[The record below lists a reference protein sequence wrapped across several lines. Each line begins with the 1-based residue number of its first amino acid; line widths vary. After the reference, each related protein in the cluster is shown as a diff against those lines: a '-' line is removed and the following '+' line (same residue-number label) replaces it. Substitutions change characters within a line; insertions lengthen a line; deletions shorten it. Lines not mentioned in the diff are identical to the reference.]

1 MTMARDI
8 KTLRGEIDR
17 LDREI
22 HDRLMRRAVVA
33 RDIGK
38 IKNGL
43 AFRPG
48 REAKVLRALLARHH
62 GPLPK
67 TTIAHL
73 WRETMSAMTRLQSRV
88 ALALAAPNGDLALA
102 DLAREHFGLD
112 VPFKFCG
119 DAETACR
126 VVASGRAAVGLLP
139 LASSGPSAAWWTA
152 LGPDVQVV
160 ARLPFVASRGSSA
173 RTVGAV
179 GVAQTEAD
187 PSGDDLTL
195 LDWRVRD
202 RASEAFMT
210 RALRTVGLR
219 GRPVALAKL
228 RGVRGA
234 SVLVEIDGFLAADD
248 ERFGILRRAGGSAIL
263 DLRRIGA
270 YARPMR
276 VR

>member
-1 MTMARDI
+1 MARDI

-22 HDRLMRRAVVA
+22 HDRLMRRARVA

-38 IKNGL
+38 IKNGF

-48 REAKVLRALLARHH
+48 REAKVLRALLARHR

-67 TTIAHL
+67 TTIARL
-73 WRETMSAMTRLQSRV
+73 WRETISAMTRLQSRY
-88 ALALAAPNGDLALA
+88 AIALAAPKGDLALT

-112 VPFKFCG
+112 TPLKFCG
-119 DAETACR
+119 DAEATCR
-126 VVASGRAAVGLLP
+126 VVASGRAALGLLP
-139 LASSGPSAAWWTA
+139 IGDDGARAAWWTT
-152 LGPDVQVV
+152 LGDKVEIV
-160 ARLPFVASRGSSA
+160 ARLPFIAGPGGEAVAIA
-173 RTVGAV
+173 RDA
-179 GVAQTEAD
+179 AD
-187 PSGDDLTL
+187 PSGDDVTL

-219 GRPVALAKL
+219 GRPVALTKL
-228 RGVRGA
+228 KGVRGA
-234 SVLVEIDGFLAADD
+234 SVLVEIDGYLAADD
-248 ERFGILRRAGGSAIL
+248 ERFGILRRAGGPAIL